1 MALVVKQAQKQIFE
15 GKCQDL
21 THCSLFS
28 EMGERLFLSP
38 VLYLCL
44 AKDEVEEQAY
54 YINSSCKQEDIS
66 PAKLW
71 ILEAGNS
78 LLVTVAYFLYKV
90 LCLDAPSLNSP
101 LSPRLPSCSWN
112 ILQHI

>member
-21 THCSLFS
+21 THRSLFS
-28 EMGERLFLSP
+28 EMGECLFLSP
-38 VLYLCL
+38 VLYLCS

-71 ILEAGNS
+71 ILTEEKSSHSRSYA
-78 LLVTVAYFLYKV
+78 
-90 LCLDAPSLNSP
+90 
-101 LSPRLPSCSWN
+101 SCYMREDLQQPFEKASVPWSN
-112 ILQHI
+112 I